1 MKLTKMASAM
11 PFAHFL
17 GLAPGASS
25 ARAEEDDERKQ
36 REGESDEDYAKR
48 MEELDDKEEKD
59 KESKSGKAEGD
70 DPDDADAEDEDMED
84 GDDEDSKDDKETG
97 KRAGRAK
104 GARQRERARCAAI
117 VAAGIKAGAVNQAC
131 VFAFDTT
138 MTSKQAIAALRASAL
153 DKPKGRAG
161 LADRMAGVKVPTATP
176 QGEAPPAS
184 DAKAIAAR
192 AIAAAARARGEA
204 A

>member
-17 GLAPGASS
+17 GLAPGATS
-25 ARAEEDDERKQ
+25 ARAEDDEERKQ

-59 KESKSGKAEGD
+59 KESKSGRAEGD
-70 DPDDADAEDEDMED
+70 DPNDPDAEGEDMED
-84 GDDEDSKDDKETG
+84 GDDEDKKDDKESG

-131 VFAFDTT
+131 VFAFDTG
-138 MTSKQAIAALRASAL
+138 MTSKQAIAALGASAL
-153 DKPKGRAG
+153 DKPKGRSG

-184 DAKAIAAR
+184 DAKSIADR